1 MKTEESFCGVNCMVC
16 DQFTDGQC
24 RGCLNE
30 EKKNSACEVPKCV
43 RDMGLDNCIACTRVT
58 FCKKRKRAIDKC
70 FVFRPG
76 VEFRSGCA
84 YLLKGSSEE
93 AYHSLAKLAF
103 SGRKGLL
110 LLGEGSA
117 VAGDHPALGEII
129 LRRLTHKRKDVSDI
143 DIRNP
148 ELIVREVG
156 KFVKS
161 NGGSA
166 VLLDSVGGLVE
177 SLGLTAALRVIAD
190 INEDITSSPSSLLLR
205 EGELSPEEKKALR
218 SQIANFS
225 TDYIIK
231 SVSNPKRKE
240 ILDYLR
246 QTGKSNFSELYRGL
260 RYTMPPKLS
269 FHLKILKEAGIIEQD
284 SGGIY
289 YVSGLGREID
299 ELIKKMQTRVIK
311 GEMVT
316 RANPEIPEF
325 DRYAWYKEIMRKTGA
340 QLTLSILKDVE
351 SSTEL
356 IFGTVKS
363 GEVLRTVLAEF
374 IEGEKEMDKDDLRRM
389 ISEIA
394 FVFLVDVMP
403 LVDAIDWAD
412 ELLVKHQLK

>member
-1 MKTEESFCGVNCMVC
+1 MKAEESFCGVNCVVC

-30 EKKNSACEVPKCV
+30 EKKNSTCEVPRCV

-76 VEFRSGCA
+76 AEFRLGCT
-84 YLLKGSSEE
+84 YIIEGSSEE
-93 AYHSLAKLAF
+93 AYYSLAKLAF

-110 LLGEGSA
+110 LLGEEPA
-117 VAGDHPALGEII
+117 VVRDHPSLGEIT
-129 LRRLTHKRKDVSDI
+129 LRRLTTKREDLSDI

-156 KFVKS
+156 KFVKA

-166 VLLDSVGGLVE
+166 VLLDSVGSLVK
-177 SLGLTAALRVIAD
+177 SLGLKGALRMIAD
-190 INEDITSSPSSLLLR
+190 INEDIASSTASLLLR

-218 SQIANFS
+218 RQIANFS

-231 SVSNPKRKE
+231 AVSNPKRKE

-246 QTGKSNFSELYRGL
+246 QAGKSNFSELYRGL
-260 RYTMPPKLS
+260 HYTMPPKLS

-284 SGGIY
+284 SAGVY
-289 YVSGLGREID
+289 YISGLGREID

-311 GEMVT
+311 GERAA
-316 RANPEIPEF
+316 RANPEIPEL
-325 DRYAWYKEIMRKTGA
+325 DRYTWYKVVMRKTGA
-340 QLTLSILKDVE
+340 NLALSVLKDIE

-356 IFGTVKS
+356 IFGKRKS
-363 GEVLRTVLAEF
+363 GEVLRTVLTEF
-374 IEGEKEMDKDDLRRM
+374 IEGEKEMGKDDLRRM

-394 FVFLVDVMP
+394 FVFLVDVIP

-412 ELLVKHQLK
+412 ELLVKHRLK